1 MNLKC
6 EQIIKFLFLYYSPM
20 LQALEQYD
28 RRGSGESSDP
38 NVKSSGE
45 DRETVLE
52 DLDKS
57 KEDISDDLETVL
69 DGLDKSE
76 EAINDDENRTDRAII
91 IHTTSVSIQD
101 LEEVSSQPPSV
112 IDDTTDSVVGQ
123 DLRVDVIA
131 PNVDQAINTTT
142 NRTGQSTRAKIKEDA
157 MVLMRKLAAHRQ
169 RLAEMQ
175 ASARKFLPRVHAFF
189 DDYSFIEDDMSW
201 PVPKHLAEV
210 ELEEERSRAY
220 RSAILKIALVYAL
233 PSALLLTAIIV
244 MAVLLHLKCRRTD
257 PQPQPQPELGE
268 SGEVQEMIPLAH
280 DQDGGSDLHAEI
292 MDEIEALD
300 NALRDAL
307 SDDSD

>member
-1 MNLKC
+1 
-6 EQIIKFLFLYYSPM
+6 M
-20 LQALEQYD
+20 LQTMEQND
-28 RRGSGESSDP
+28 GQAWHEDP
-38 NVKSSGE
+38 DPQDE
-45 DRETVLE
+45 DVITEP
-52 DLDKS
+52 
-57 KEDISDDLETVL
+57 
-69 DGLDKSE
+69 
-76 EAINDDENRTDRAII
+76 DRADVVEPDRAAVVEPDRAAVVVPDRATVVEPSELI
-91 IHTTSVSIQD
+91 TKP
-101 LEEVSSQPPSV
+101 SQISNLTIELPV
-112 IDDTTDSVVGQ
+112 IDGNQTSIGQ
-123 DLRVDVIA
+123 GTSRMF
-131 PNVDQAINTTT
+131 
-142 NRTGQSTRAKIKEDA
+142 KIKQQEEE
-157 MVLMRKLAAHRQ
+157 LLRRLASHKR

-175 ASARKFLPRVHAFF
+175 ASARKFLPRVHDFF

-292 MDEIEALD
+292 MDEIETLD